1 MKVFST
7 TKLAIGLAA
16 MMAVLSC
23 SKNTPVEPKE
33 VLPDVITAEVEQS
46 TKVDIVNYTPVW
58 KVNDEI
64 CVAGVKYKCTD
75 AGVGTFEKVSGE
87 SDGTQSCC
95 YPYSLYQGDGKF
107 CLPYEYQQHSDID
120 FMPMIGSYD
129 EATQKVTF
137 KNLGAVCRFRIK
149 NTHET
154 QTVYAKSLIVTPSFA
169 DAATM
174 TTNGMFTV
182 SYPSQDDKTP
192 QIVWFNDNSHQ
203 PFMVIRFDGV
213 KTLAPGAYHD
223 VYAFLPP
230 YDYQDLNLR
239 TEAYLNSECTGQ
251 VYFSSIDKGAA
262 SVERN
267 NWYDIAVKANE
278 WNPGVRGNGTTEAP
292 FELGSATDIT
302 YINNQIKSSDNV
314 VAKNYFAQATYVL
327 TQDIA
332 INKWTEPIA
341 CSIER
346 PGVKAFNG
354 TFDGQG
360 HTIQID
366 DAEYPLFFDVD
377 GGVIK
382 NLIVKGYFVHMRS
395 GDAVGTV
402 TFSPFFYSAKNTY
415 MVACV
420 FNGTVVRF
428 PFNPDPAISKPSIF
442 GAMNNT
448 CHLIGS
454 AYMKQDDTP
463 QYQGVMLAGDN
474 TTISDVQGVEGYTDS
489 NHDQAITNLNSTLQT
504 WCNSSVPERAKTD
517 YRYQWQDGKLVL
529 TKANN

>member
-1 MKVFST
+1 MVKMKFFST
-7 TKLAIGLAA
+7 TKLAFGLAA

-87 SDGTQSCC
+87 SDGTKSCC

-120 FMPMIGSYD
+120 FMPMIGVYD

-149 NTHET
+149 NTHAT

-192 QIVWFNDNSHQ
+192 QIVWLNDNSHQ

-213 KTLAPGAYHD
+213 KTLAPGTYHD

-230 YDYQDLNLR
+230 YAYKDLNLR
-239 TEAYLNSECTGQ
+239 TEAYFDSECTGQ
-251 VYFSSIDKGAA
+251 VHFSSINKGAA
-262 SVERN
+262 TVERN

-278 WNPGVRGNGTTEAP
+278 WNPGVRGNGTPEHP
-292 FELGSATDIT
+292 FELGSVADIT
-302 YINNQIKSSDNV
+302 YINNQIKSQDQYSKD
-314 VAKNYFAQATYVL
+314 YFKQAVYTL
-327 TQDIA
+327 TQDIT
-332 INKWTEPIA
+332 ITDDWNQTIGGSVEL
-341 CSIER
+341 E
-346 PGVKAFNG
+346 GVGVFSG
-354 TFDGQG
+354 VFDGQG
-360 HTIQID
+360 HKFTI
-366 DAEYPLFFDVD
+366 ASGKKGLRPFFWDVD
-377 GGVIK
+377 GAVIK
-382 NLIVKGYFVHMRS
+382 NLIIEGEFYETYYF
-395 GDAVGTV
+395 G
-402 TFSPFFYSAKNTY
+402 TFSPFFYSALNTS

-420 FNGTVVRF
+420 FNGNV
-428 PFNPDPAISKPSIF
+428 ASKYEGCKVYVF
-442 GAMNNT
+442 GAMNA
-448 CHLIGS
+448 GS
-454 AYMKQDDTP
+454 Y
-463 QYQGVMLAGDN
+463 LAGCAYDATATNGTHTGVYVNGDHSAMPSGNITIYTSAESNVQSLN
-474 TTISDVQGVEGYTDS
+474 TALNTW
-489 NHDQAITNLNSTLQT
+489 NNSTADK
-504 WCNSSVPERAKTD
+504 RAKTD